1 MPKPAKKSP
10 TTLAKDLTKKITKE
24 LPEKLT
30 RDLPAQTT
38 KLGKD
43 LTQKITNELT
53 RELPNKIG
61 KELTRLT
68 PKPHEQ
74 PNLGSL
80 RIGLFTDTYA
90 PQVNGVSISLQLVF
104 DGLQKLG
111 HQVTVFAPKFPGYE
125 SDEPGV
131 VRLPSLKYLNDPP
144 FYVAVLGTPR
154 STWSL
159 SRKHFDLLHAHS
171 PLTVGLL
178 AYLTAS
184 TKNLPL
190 IYTYHTSIT
199 DYTHYLKVIGG
210 TGVIR
215 HAARWFSAT
224 STNLGDQIVVPSP
237 KFHRLLLEQKVKKPI
252 HVVPNGIDLSHFKAA
267 KQPGLFRT
275 RLGLK
280 PDVPILLSVGRV
292 DPEKRLD
299 FLIDVFTRMADRI
312 PDAHLVFAGD
322 GSARKHLEEHAAATP
337 VHDRIHFLGMVN
349 RAELPDLLHDG
360 TVFLSASTTEV
371 HPISVIEAIA
381 SSLPLMA
388 VEDEAF
394 DGMIIENEN
403 GHLVPLDVDVYAD
416 KLTALLADPERL
428 VRYGKRSAELSEKYS
443 IEGQVRTLEH
453 LYLESILQNWR
464 GSFVSRISEK
474 LNI

>member
-1 MPKPAKKSP
+1 MAKPDTKSSKK
-10 TTLAKDLTKKITKE
+10 LATDLTKTLTKD

-30 RDLPAQTT
+30 KELPKHVAETI
-38 KLGKD
+38 KNDAAKVAKD
-43 LTQKITNELT
+43 LQTFTRKITE
-53 RELPNKIG
+53 RPN
-61 KELTRLT
+61 TA
-68 PKPHEQ
+68 
-74 PNLGSL
+74 PNLGTL

-90 PQVNGVSISLQLVF
+90 PQVNGVSISLQLISE
-104 DGLQKLG
+104 GLQKRG
-111 HQVTVFAPKFPGYE
+111 HHVTVFAPKFPGYE
-125 SDEPGV
+125 DNQPGV

-144 FYVAVLGTPR
+144 IYVAVLGTPR

-159 SRKHFDLLHAHS
+159 SRKHFDVLHAHS

-190 IYTYHTSIT
+190 IYTYHTSIM

-224 STNLGDQIVVPSP
+224 STNLGDQVVVPSP
-237 KFHRLLLEQKVKKPI
+237 KFYRLLLEQKVKKPI
-252 HVVPNGIDLSHFKAA
+252 HVIPNGIDLSQFKAA
-267 KQPGLFRT
+267 KNPGLFRN

-280 PDVPILLSVGRV
+280 HEMPILLSVGRV

-299 FLIDVFTRMADRI
+299 FLIDAFSLMADRV

-322 GSARKHLEEHAAATP
+322 GSARKHLEEHAAATKFK
-337 VHDRIHFLGMVN
+337 DRIHFLGMVN
-349 RAELPDLLHDG
+349 RAELPDLLHDANI
-360 TVFLSASTTEV
+360 FLSASTTEV

-381 SSLPLMA
+381 SGLPLVA
-388 VEDEAF
+388 VQDEAF
-394 DGMIIENEN
+394 EGMIVENEN
-403 GHLVPLDVDVYAD
+403 GHLTPLDLNVYAD
-416 KLTALLADPERL
+416 TLISMLADSDKL
-428 VRYGKRSAELSEKYS
+428 VRYGKRSFELSEKYS
-443 IEGQVRTLEH
+443 IESQVRTLEH

-464 GSFVSRISEK
+464 GSFASRISARLK
-474 LNI
+474 F